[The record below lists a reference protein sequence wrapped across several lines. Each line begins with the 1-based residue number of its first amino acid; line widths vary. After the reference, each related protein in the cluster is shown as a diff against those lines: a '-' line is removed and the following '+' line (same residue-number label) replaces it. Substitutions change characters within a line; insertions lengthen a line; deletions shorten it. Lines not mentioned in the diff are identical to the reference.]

1 MIHRILHEHFPLTF
15 KKRKMQNINY
25 NDQQFDDKRLLV
37 TRLLAQFLN
46 DDVLIISIDE
56 AGFQQSLGKNY

>member
-1 MIHRILHEHFPLTF
+1 MIHLILHEHFPLTF

-37 TRLLAQFLN
+37 TRLLAQFLK

-56 AGFQQSLGKNY
+56 AGFKHSLSKNH